1 MLPLILTSGSINRA
15 KQLKSFSLEFSVV
28 NSTVE
33 ESKLSGERPKSMAL
47 RLAKL
52 KELAVAT
59 KNLNTLVIG
68 ADQVVVVDGVALRK
82 PGNLDRAVAQLKTKS
97 GRKIIYY
104 TTQAI
109 VNCTKNNR
117 PIIGAEV
124 IVAKVLFKEIAD
136 HQIHRYVSKDKPC
149 NCAGSFKM
157 KSLGIALC

>member
-52 KELAVAT
+52 KELALAT
-59 KNLNTLVIG
+59 KNLNTLVVG

-82 PGNLDRAVAQLKTKS
+82 PGNFDRAVAQLKTKS

-104 TTQAI
+104 TT
-109 VNCTKNNR
+109 
-117 PIIGAEV
+117 
-124 IVAKVLFKEIAD
+124 
-136 HQIHRYVSKDKPC
+136 
-149 NCAGSFKM
+149 
-157 KSLGIALC
+157 